1 MGLARLIGGFV
12 APNVK
17 TWAEKAFVSD
27 AAGLYLLAGTTL
39 LGAALILGVGMLGL
53 KGNVDR

>member
-1 MGLARLIGGFV
+1 M

-17 TWAEKAFVSD
+17 TWAEATFASQ

-39 LGAALILGVGMLGL
+39 LGAVLILAIGQAKAIPVPS
-53 KGNVDR
+53 KAKRA